1 MQSWIPKRDY
11 TGFYSNILVS
21 IKSDSYY
28 VYTKAFIHSSSN
40 KFIEYVLGYQFLL
53 CYGQLFLMSLWYS
66 EDK

>member
-21 IKSDSYY
+21 IKSDSYC